1 MTQARH
7 EYQKC
12 ALPAADSISAIRK
25 WINPRADLAGFE
37 PLYEG
42 LKLAG
47 VRSLPLARRIPRSRP
62 RQRDLSDVS
71 ALGAYA

>member
-1 MTQARH
+1 VAV
-7 EYQKC
+7 
-12 ALPAADSISAIRK
+12 PAADSISAIRK

-47 VRSLPLARRIPRSRP
+47 VR
-62 RQRDLSDVS
+62 
-71 ALGAYA
+71 G